1 MSGARKIAGEMS
13 ILKTEPP
20 LQAGTPDTAPPPSRQ
35 RFGWYLFLLLL
46 IPAIFFPLP
55 FWIATLPSYEHWST
69 SQWTPMLEYA
79 YDVHT
84 PPGQSADVVIF
95 GDSSAFIGI
104 DPKILNRKLGI
115 RSLILPDSIGSIP
128 VTGDGPLRSY
138 LKHNPPP
145 RLLVLY
151 FSPWNLDF
159 AHIPKFRLFEG
170 EEMLLRHG
178 TAREVAAFTLHHPT
192 EMLQFPF
199 RLYSTFGPKM
209 LHAAIHHV
217 NREQGTADALGH
229 ADYNEARPPLT
240 ASCTIPAEYLSQTGT
255 ASVRE
260 LVQRYST
267 AQTRVVVYIAP
278 VPDCRDSAEATERS
292 YALLNAAP
300 PRALPAKDF
309 VGDVDYAHMQPAA
322 VPAATD
328 VFAKALKERG
338 ALQGLTVRP

>member
-1 MSGARKIAGEMS
+1 MS
-13 ILKTEPP
+13 ILKTETP
-20 LQAGTPDTAPPPSRQ
+20 LQAGAPNAAPPPSRR

-55 FWIATLPSYEHWST
+55 FWIARLPSYEHWST

-84 PPGQSADVVIF
+84 PLGQSADVVLF

-104 DPKILNRKLGI
+104 DPKILNQRLGI
-115 RSLILPDSIGSIP
+115 RSLVLPDSIGSIP
-128 VTGDGPLRSY
+128 VTGDAPLRSY
-138 LKHNPPP
+138 LAHNPPP

-178 TAREVAAFTLHHPT
+178 TAHEIAEFTLHHPT

-209 LHAAIHHV
+209 LHAALHHV
-217 NREQGTADALGH
+217 NREQETADALGH
-229 ADYNEARPPLT
+229 ADYNEARPSLN
-240 ASCTIPAEYLSQTGT
+240 ASCSIPAEYLSQTGMS
-255 ASVRE
+255 SVEE
-260 LVQRYST
+260 LLRRYST
-267 AQTRVVVYIAP
+267 VNTRVMVYIAP
-278 VPDCRDSAEATERS
+278 IPGCRNSAVAADRS
-292 YALLNAAP
+292 YAALGAAP
-300 PRALPAKDF
+300 PRVLPPHDF
-309 VGDVDYAHMQPAA
+309 IGDVYYAHMLPSA
-322 VPAATD
+322 VPEATG
-328 VFAKALKERG
+328 VFAEALKQRFRG
-338 ALQGLTVRP
+338 SDLLNFGNRPRGDAH